1 MSLNKLTLALSL
13 ALFALPLSAM
23 AEGTDDQSTGQST
36 DQSTQDAS
44 ADATPAADTAAS
56 GDTTTTENTP
66 ASDDSA
72 AAENTPASD
81 DTAAAEEPAS
91 NLTWNLG
98 LTSDYVFRGISQT
111 DRDPALQ
118 GGFDY
123 AFGDSGFYIGTW
135 GSNVDFQ
142 DRDGPDIEIDF
153 YGGFSHDFNDKW
165 NIDLSAIRY
174 TYYGERDVY
183 GSIDYNEF
191 VGKLAWNGMLT
202 FTVGYANDYANA
214 GFDQL
219 YTGLDGSW
227 DLGHDWSFSAG
238 VGHTSFGEDNGSY
251 NNWLLGISKKFG
263 PVEATLNYF
272 DTNVDGPRLS
282 DALVLTLKIGG

>member
-1 MSLNKLTLALSL
+1 MSLNKLSLALTL
-13 ALFALPLSAM
+13 ALFALPMTAM
-23 AEGTDDQSTGQST
+23 AQDAGTTTDDSAT
-36 DQSTQDAS
+36 DQNAQETAEETAVPNEPVAADEPAASDA
-44 ADATPAADTAAS
+44 PAADDS
-56 GDTTTTENTP
+56 
-66 ASDDSA
+66 SA
-72 AAENTPASD
+72 AEAP
-81 DTAAAEEPAS
+81 AAEEAES

-98 LTSDYVFRGISQT
+98 VTSDYVFRGISQT

-123 AFGDSGFYIGTW
+123 AFGDSGFYVGTW

-142 DRDGPDIEIDF
+142 DRDGPDVEIDF
-153 YGGFSHDFNDKW
+153 YAGFNHDFNDKW
-165 NIDLSAIRY
+165 NGDISVLRY

-183 GSIDYNEF
+183 GSLDYNEYI
-191 VGKLAWNGMLT
+191 GKLAWNEMVT
-202 FTVGYANDYANA
+202 FTVGYANDYANQ

-227 DLGHDWSFSAG
+227 EIGNGFTFSAG
-238 VGHTSFGEDNGSY
+238 VGHTSFGDDNGSY
-251 NNWLLGISKKFG
+251 NNWLLGLSKTWG

-272 DTNVDGPRLS
+272 DTNTDGPRLS

>member
-23 AEGTDDQSTGQST
+23 AQDTGNQST
-36 DQSTQDAS
+36 DPSTQDTS
-44 ADATPAADTAAS
+44 SDTTPAADTPATD
-56 GDTTTTENTP
+56 DT
-66 ASDDSA
+66 A
-72 AAENTPASD
+72 AAETPASD
-81 DTAAAEEPAS
+81 DTAAAETPAAEKAES
-91 NLTWNLG
+91 NLTWNLA

-123 AFGDSGFYIGTW
+123 AFGESGFYVGTW

-142 DRDGPDIEIDF
+142 DPDGPDVEVDF
-153 YGGFSHDFNDKW
+153 YGGFNHDFNDKW
-165 NIDLSAIRY
+165 NGDISVIRY

-183 GSIDYNEF
+183 GSVDYNEF
-191 VGKLAWNGMLT
+191 IGKLAWNSMLT

-214 GFDQL
+214 GFSQL
-219 YTGLDGSW
+219 YTGFDGSW

-238 VGHTSFGEDNGSY
+238 VGHTSFGDDNGSY
-251 NNWLLGISKKFG
+251 NNWLLGIGKKFG
-263 PVEATLNYF
+263 PVQATLNYF

-282 DALVLTLKIGG
+282 DSLVLTLKIGG

>member
-1 MSLNKLTLALSL
+1 
-13 ALFALPLSAM
+13 LFALPLSAM
-23 AEGTDDQSTGQST
+23 A
-36 DQSTQDAS
+36 QDTS
-44 ADATPAADTAAS
+44 SDATPADEAPATTDDTTAA
-56 GDTTTTENTP
+56 ETP
-66 ASDDSA
+66 ASDDAA
-72 AAENTPASD
+72 AAETP
-81 DTAAAEEPAS
+81 AAEEPAS

-98 LTSDYVFRGISQT
+98 VTSDYVFRGISQT

-191 VGKLAWNGMLT
+191 IGKLGWNGMLT

-238 VGHTSFGEDNGSY
+238 VGHTSFGDDNGSY
-251 NNWLLGISKKFG
+251 NNWLLGISKTFG

-282 DALVLTLKIGG
+282 DSLVLTLKIGG

>member
-23 AEGTDDQSTGQST
+23 AQDTGTTEEPSTEA
-36 DQSTQDAS
+36 QDAN
-44 ADATPAADTAAS
+44 ADQAPVADEPVANEPVA
-56 GDTTTTENTP
+56 
-66 ASDDSA
+66 DDSA
-72 AAENTPASD
+72 AAETPA
-81 DTAAAEEPAS
+81 AEPAAEEAES
-91 NLTWNLG
+91 NLTWNLAV
-98 LTSDYVFRGISQT
+98 TSDYVFRGISQT

-142 DRDGPDIEIDF
+142 DRDGPDIEADF
-153 YGGFSHDFNDKW
+153 YVGFSHDFSDKW
-165 NIDLSAIRY
+165 NFDISAVRY
-174 TYYGERDVY
+174 TYYGARDVY
-183 GSIDYNEF
+183 GDIDYNEF
-191 VGKLAWNGMLT
+191 IGKLAWNEMIT
-202 FTVGYANDYANA
+202 FTVGYANDYANSD
-214 GFDQL
+214 FDQL

-227 DLGHDWSFSAG
+227 EIGNGFTFSAG
-238 VGHTSFGEDNGSY
+238 VGHTSFGDDNGSY
-251 NNWLLGISKKFG
+251 NNWLLGLSKTWG

-272 DTNVDGPRLS
+272 DTNTDGPRLS